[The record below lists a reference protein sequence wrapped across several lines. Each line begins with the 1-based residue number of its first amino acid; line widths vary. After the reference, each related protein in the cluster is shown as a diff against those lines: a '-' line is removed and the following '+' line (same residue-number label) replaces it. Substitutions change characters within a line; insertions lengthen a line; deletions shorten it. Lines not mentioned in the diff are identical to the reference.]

1 LVTAKLARQ
10 DGDQWLQEWPQLIPS
25 LVAAIQA
32 CSAPSVADEPAQNNS
47 IDINSARFLRCM
59 RAISTLDEVLIE
71 LSSRACTA
79 CASSS
84 FGKSFATLCA
94 QLYPSISKNWAENMK
109 RIQGHIAKLNAQ
121 AATGNVEN
129 FGTAVTGAS
138 QAELESQMVYTILLS
153 KVLRTVLMYG
163 FEVICA
169 TYTNF
174 FKTFFKCYMGKRYYT
189 QTFTRIA
196 VT

>member
-25 LVAAIQA
+25 LVSAIQA
-32 CSAPSVADEPAQNNS
+32 GSAPAPTDEPAQHS

-59 RAISTLDEVLIE
+59 RAISTLDEVLTE
-71 LSSRACTA
+71 LSSRACSA

-109 RIQGHIAKLNAQ
+109 KIQGHIAKLNAQ
-121 AATGNVEN
+121 ATTGKVET
-129 FGTAVTGAS
+129 FGTTVTGVS
-138 QAELESQMVYTILLS
+138 QAELESQMVYTVLLS

-163 FEVICA
+163 FEVICS

-174 FKTFFKCYMGKRYYT
+174 FKTFFKSYMGKR
-189 QTFTRIA
+189 F